1 MTNPA
6 SKSCPVDFDH
16 HGAAHAADWPGDFAR
31 MREQCPRAWSEQHGG
46 FWVGRFD
53 IVEDLTNPLP
63 ALVTMDLFGFPLD
76 EWRDFTDPFHK
87 VVYTPRDDP
96 NYMDTVR
103 GLDHFNVRVA
113 EEVAKRRK
121 EPKDDLLGYFASG
134 DQWRAARGRVH
145 PESRLQHPR
154 RRSRHHHLADLERV
168 APSVAPSGGSGAADR
183 RA

>member
-1 MTNPA
+1 FINRR
-6 SKSCPVDFDH
+6 F
-16 HGAAHAADWPGDFAR
+16 G
-31 MREQCPRAWSEQHGG
+31 PRAVEAHRAKAKQLAAAL
-46 FWVGRFD
+46 VDEVIENGRLD
-53 IVEDLTNPLP
+53 IVEGLNKPLP

-76 EWRDFTDPFHK
+76 EWRDFADPFHK

-134 DQWRAARGRVH
+134 AINGEPLEDEFIQN
-145 PESRLQHPR
+145 
-154 RRSRHHHLADLERV
+154 LAF
-168 APSVAPSGGSGAADR
+168 
-183 RA
+183 